1 MLARK
6 WDLDKDYHILSHWC
20 KERNWDTPMP
30 KEVLP
35 VRGIIIEDDI
45 EQVICAAGLYID
57 KESKFGYMYGI
68 FYNRKVGKIK
78 LFKAMKMCVK
88 EIKKEAENNK
98 LRLVYTTTGE
108 SALDKLYT
116 KYMGMNYC
124 ENNIKS
130 YVMNLNKK
138 KYKNLDWVS

>member
-1 MLARK
+1 MQARK
-6 WDLDKDYHILSHWC
+6 WDLDKDYPILSDWC

-35 VRGIIIEDDI
+35 IKGIVIEDGI
-45 EQVICAAGLYID
+45 KQIICAAGLYID

-68 FYNRKVGKIK
+68 FSRPKTGKIK
-78 LFKAMKMCVK
+78 LFKAMKICV
-88 EIKKEAENNK
+88 EEVKKEAENNK

-108 SALDKLYT
+108 SSLDKLYT

-130 YVMNLNKK
+130 YVMNLNK
-138 KYKNLDWVS
+138 YKNLDWIS